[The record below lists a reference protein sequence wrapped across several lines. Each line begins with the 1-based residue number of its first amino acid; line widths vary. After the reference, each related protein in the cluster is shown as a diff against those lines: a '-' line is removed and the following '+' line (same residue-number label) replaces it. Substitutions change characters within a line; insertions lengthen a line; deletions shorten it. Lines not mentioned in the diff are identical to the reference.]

1 MTKVNK
7 LKFSPTP
14 DTTNLKNATLIL
26 PSISVG
32 NIGQLSID
40 ILLASLKTQR
50 LAACHHPSLIPL
62 VGSNP
67 LDAKSTEL
75 MTACELYISEKDAR
89 MECDQN
95 IVLMQ
100 IRSAIAQ
107 NKSGE
112 FLDDLLSW
120 CNHVGIQNGKWSF
133 WLPTLVKINIAPHW
147 TLHIIPD
154 IVNTIIMFFVFDFQ

>member
-133 WLPTLVKINIAPHW
+133 WLPTLVKINI
-147 TLHIIPD
+147 TSYLILLIL
-154 IVNTIIMFFVFDFQ
+154 